1 MATILVVDDHGP
13 TRELA
18 RSLLEHFGH
27 KTVLA
32 GDGPSAISAA
42 AEKTPDLILC
52 DVVLPGMDGYT
63 CVRMLREHTSCKDP
77 AVVFMSASLE
87 EQKARTIAD
96 KIGALA
102 YLPKP
107 FEPEQLLHTVDDAL
121 ARVHSARL
129 RLR

>member
-1 MATILVVDDHGP
+1 MATILVVDDHPP

-27 KTVLA
+27 KALLA
-32 GDGPSAISAA
+32 GDGPSAISAV
-42 AEKTPDLILC
+42 AESSPDLILC

-63 CVRMLREHTSCKDP
+63 CVRMLREHTPCKDP
-77 AVVFMSASLE
+77 AVIFMSASLE
-87 EQKARTIAD
+87 EQKARAIAG
-96 KIGALA
+96 KLGALA
-102 YLPKP
+102 YVAKP
-107 FEPEQLLHTVDDAL
+107 FEPEQLLHAVDDAL